1 MMPYPIVREDAAK
14 TWFKKWQDACEEGGS
29 RAEPMEQPKVEQKP
43 LGDDF
48 DWTTEINAVVRR
60 LQTLLTE
67 EGEKAF
73 EAKGAV
79 LLHEAL
85 PDHEALRDP
94 EFWYWI
100 ACSVGR
106 ELIEARYP
114 FREKDQDNLD
124 PENEDQQTAISYLPG
139 RSNFVGQN
147 AKEVLFFRL
156 WIRAEMG
163 RLVEG
168 SEKVTERYVYARA
181 GSVEFWRSH
190 LLRVLYAQHRPFLRA
205 FLDFQFPEPDR
216 NKPRLTIPEIRQ
228 LAKDLAKACAN
239 VSVEVLDQD
248 QSRAFVERV
257 WTRTSAAKA
266 WVKG

>member
-1 MMPYPIVREDAAK
+1 MPYPIVREDSAK
-14 TWFKKWQDACEEGGS
+14 SWFKKWQEACDESGA
-29 RAEPMEQPKVEQKP
+29 RILPMEFPKVEIKP
-43 LGDDF
+43 LGDEF
-48 DWTTEINAVVRR
+48 DWTTEVGAVVHR
-60 LQTLLTE
+60 LQALLTD

-73 EAKGAV
+73 EAKGSV
-79 LLHEAL
+79 LLHESL

-94 EFWYWI
+94 EFWYWV
-100 ACSVGR
+100 ACAVGR

-114 FREKDQDNLD
+114 FKNKDQDSLD
-124 PENEDQQTAISYLPG
+124 LDSEDQQAPKNYLPG
-139 RSNFVGQN
+139 RNNFVGQN

-163 RLVEG
+163 MLIEA
-168 SEKVTERYVYARA
+168 SESASDHYEFAKA

-205 FLDFQFPEPDR
+205 FLDFQFPGPDR

-239 VSVEVLDQD
+239 VSVEVLDQG
-248 QSRAFVERV
+248 QSKAFVERV
-257 WTRTSAAKA
+257 WARTSAAKA
-266 WVKG
+266 WVKS